1 MAFEQRMTMLTLGV
15 TDLGRARAFYE
26 SLGWRASS
34 ASQGDVVFFQTGSS
48 ALALYRQEALSRD
61 LGASEAPRA
70 GGATMAYNTRS
81 REEVAIRLREAE
93 AAGATVLKEPH
104 ETPWGGTVAYFADPD
119 GHPWEI
125 TFVETFVPKDD
136 GSIALP

>member
-15 TDLGRARAFYE
+15 ADLGRARAFYE

-34 ASQGDVVFFQTGSS
+34 ASQGDVVFFQMGGS

-61 LGASEAPRA
+61 LQGEDAPRP
-70 GGATMAYNTRS
+70 GGVTLAYNTRS
-81 REEVAIRLREAE
+81 RDEVELRLREAE
-93 AAGATVLKEPH
+93 AAGATVLRAPH
-104 ETPWGGTVAYFADPD
+104 ETSWGGTVAYFADPD

-125 TFVETFVPKDD
+125 TFVESFIPAPD
-136 GSIALP
+136 GSIELP